1 MTAALHDD
9 IGREVLNGMYRRA
22 GLPPVDFDD
31 FHRRELPLKLA
42 AGASDAVHWDVA
54 GARPFAIVLPG
65 ERAFSFVALPDRVQ
79 VVPGIAGDAETI
91 VEMSEEAWIDFR
103 HEMRT
108 WIGLLY
114 SNALRFRRGSFDTGD
129 RWAPA
134 IRTLYSGRPL
144 YDWRHLD
151 FRDLSGQPLD
161 LHHRFDIDESREE
174 MSNFLLQTGYLVVKR
189 AFDPALIARLS
200 QELDRIRDE
209 AVEGE
214 LSSWWADDGAGGR
227 FPYRLTYLSEKSE
240 DFAALYQNPRVV
252 ELRNLAKTDAV
263 PTPDRIEG
271 ILAVLKE
278 FQPGAE
284 VSAFANLPFHNDCG
298 FGGCH
303 ITCPCVLVGVQL
315 DAANAGSS
323 QLHMMAGSW
332 GKSFHPFPDAAMRAR
347 LPIIPLVTE
356 PGDATVHIGC
366 GLHAGPGPTGV
377 ARRRTVYIQHYS
389 PRTPEIIGWHAGYNQ
404 MMPGYGEGKI
414 PNFDEVKEIVGQA

>member
-22 GLPPVDFDD
+22 GLPPVDFED

-65 ERAFSFVALPDRVQ
+65 ERAFSFVALAECVQ
-79 VVPGIAGDAETI
+79 VLPGIAHDAETV

-144 YDWRHLD
+144 YDWRNLD
-151 FRDLSGQPLD
+151 FRDLSGQLLD
-161 LHHRFDIDESREE
+161 LHRRFDIDESREE

-189 AFDPALIARLS
+189 AFDSTLIARLS
-200 QELDRIRDE
+200 QELDRIRNE

-214 LSSWWADDGAGGR
+214 LTSWWADDGAGGR
-227 FPYRLTYLSEKSE
+227 FPYRLTYLSEKSA

-284 VSAFANLPFHNDCG
+284 VSALANLPFHNDCG

-303 ITCPCVLVGVQL
+303 IT
-315 DAANAGSS
+315 
-323 QLHMMAGSW
+323 
-332 GKSFHPFPDAAMRAR
+332 
-347 LPIIPLVTE
+347 
-356 PGDATVHIGC
+356 
-366 GLHAGPGPTGV
+366 
-377 ARRRTVYIQHYS
+377 
-389 PRTPEIIGWHAGYNQ
+389 
-404 MMPGYGEGKI
+404 
-414 PNFDEVKEIVGQA
+414 